1 VICPNCGEN
10 NSANFRYCGMCGTSL
25 EMRRPAGAPRT
36 VSSEPPRAPQYD
48 AAQNEVLADRTVAQ
62 TTVHS
67 TANAVRES
75 PGGGGP
81 SFLGLNQPFTD
92 GHGNGSAHSSS
103 PNESFSGLD
112 SFFEPEDS
120 GVSARG
126 IFLLLVLLVALGAG
140 GYWTYAH
147 YNGAKPT
154 TTDSQTATQTS
165 PADQTPATPPAST
178 GTDATSTAAP
188 ANSSST
194 PSPATTG
201 APANSAP
208 TQPPAAAI
216 PVESAKSTPP
226 PRVETQPEPKAE
238 SNKIESKTTE
248 PNKAEPNSQPTSGQ
262 SRAKPARE
270 NPRAQKIARAE
281 AKPAP
286 RPSPAVVPVSGDKG
300 DAQYKRGEAY
310 LYGRGMPENCA
321 EAIKNLKDA
330 SAMQNAK
337 ARSTFGTMY
346 ATGHCVPRD
355 LPTSYSWFA
364 QALRVDPN
372 NQILE
377 KDLTAVW
384 NQMTPPERQIVA
396 RNK

>member
-1 VICPNCGEN
+1 GEITVICPNCGEN

-36 VSSEPPRAPQYD
+36 VSSDPLRAQQYED
-48 AAQNEVLADRTVAQ
+48 AQNDANRTAAQ
-62 TTVHS
+62 TTVRAN
-67 TANAVRES
+67 TNAVRES
-75 PGGGGP
+75 TASASP

-92 GHGNGSAHSSS
+92 GHGNDSTNGGSA
-103 PNESFSGLD
+103 NESFSGLD

-126 IFLLLVLLVALGAG
+126 VVLLLVLLAVLGAG
-140 GYWTYAH
+140 GWWAYLH
-147 YNGAKPT
+147 YNGVKPAGNGN
-154 TTDSQTATQTS
+154 DSPTA
-165 PADQTPATPPAST
+165 AQTPAPPPSSS
-178 GTDATSTAAP
+178 GTDANSPAGNTNPAA
-188 ANSSST
+188 ASSSSIAST
-194 PSPATTG
+194 SSPNAG
-201 APANSAP
+201 SPANSAP
-208 TQPPAAAI
+208 SQPPAA
-216 PVESAKSTPP
+216 PVESARSTPP
-226 PRVETQPEPKAE
+226 PKVEPQAEPKAE
-238 SNKIESKTTE
+238 SNKAESKSE
-248 PNKAEPNSQPTSGQ
+248 SNVGQ
-262 SRAKPARE
+262 NPPAARKPARE
-270 NPRAQKIARAE
+270 NARPQKIARAE
-281 AKPAP
+281 AKPSP
-286 RPSPAVVPVSGDKG
+286 RLSAAVVPASGDKG
-300 DAQYKRGEAY
+300 DAEYKRGEAY

-337 ARSTFGTMY
+337 ARSMFGTMY

-396 RNK
+396 RNKQ

>member
-25 EMRRPAGAPRT
+25 EPRRPAGAPRT
-36 VSSEPPRAPQYD
+36 VSSEAPRASQYD
-48 AAQNEVLADRTVAQ
+48 APQNEADRTVAQ
-62 TTVHS
+62 TTVR
-67 TANAVRES
+67 ANATVRES
-75 PGGGGP
+75 TASASP

-92 GHGNGSAHSSS
+92 GHGSGSTDGGSA
-103 PNESFSGLD
+103 NESFSGLD

-126 IFLLLVLLVALGAG
+126 VILLLVLLAVLGAG
-140 GYWTYAH
+140 GWWAYSH
-147 YNGAKPT
+147 YNGVKSAGSGN
-154 TTDSQTATQTS
+154 DSQPAAQTS
-165 PADQTPATPPAST
+165 PADQTPAQPPSSS
-178 GTDATSTAAP
+178 GTDASSSAGNTNPSAA
-188 ANSSST
+188 SSSPIAST
-194 PSPATTG
+194 PSPNVRT
-201 APANSAP
+201 PANSAMS
-208 TQPPAAAI
+208 QPPVAP

-226 PRVETQPEPKAE
+226 PKVEQAEPKAE
-238 SNKIESKTTE
+238 SNKAES
-248 PNKAEPNSQPTSGQ
+248 NSEGNGDQNPSA
-262 SRAKPARE
+262 SRKPARE
-270 NPRAQKIARAE
+270 NVRPQKIARAE
-281 AKPAP
+281 AKPAA
-286 RPSPAVVPVSGDKG
+286 RAPAAVIPVTGDKG
-300 DAQYKRGEAY
+300 DAEYKRGEAY

-321 EAIKNLKDA
+321 EAIKNLKEA
-330 SAMQNAK
+330 SARQNAK

-396 RNK
+396 RNKQ

>member
-25 EMRRPAGAPRT
+25 EPRRPAGAPRT
-36 VSSEPPRAPQYD
+36 VSSDPLRAQQYETAHSD
-48 AAQNEVLADRTVAQ
+48 GTHTVAQ
-62 TTVHS
+62 TTVRAN
-67 TANAVRES
+67 TNAVRES
-75 PGGGGP
+75 TASASP

-92 GHGNGSAHSSS
+92 GHGNDSTNGGS

-126 IFLLLVLLVALGAG
+126 VVLLLMLLAVLGAG
-140 GYWTYAH
+140 GWWAYSH
-147 YNGAKPT
+147 YNGVKPAGI
-154 TTDSQTATQTS
+154 DSQTAAQTP
-165 PADQTPATPPAST
+165 PADQTPATPASSS
-178 GTDATSTAAP
+178 GTDA
-188 ANSSST
+188 NSSAAGTNSSGT
-194 PSPATTG
+194 PSSPNAG
-201 APANSAP
+201 SPANSAP
-208 TQPPAAAI
+208 SQA

-226 PRVETQPEPKAE
+226 PKVEAQAEPKSE
-238 SNKIESKTTE
+238 SNSESNARQN
-248 PNKAEPNSQPTSGQ
+248 PPAPS
-262 SRAKPARE
+262 KPARE
-270 NPRAQKIARAE
+270 NARPQKIARAE

-300 DAQYKRGEAY
+300 EAEYKRGEAY

-321 EAIKNLKDA
+321 EAIRNLKEA

-337 ARSTFGTMY
+337 ARSMFGTMY

-396 RNK
+396 RNKQ